1 MAGELAAGRTGDLT
15 QRQKLAE
22 HSPGISIASP
32 CPRGGCAQARTVRRA
47 MGSDGFPL
55 HAGKLD
61 QSGVCAWRAA
71 AHTCADRHERASV

>member
-1 MAGELAAGRTGDLT
+1 MHSGGHPQRLPAGLCRRSSTDMARVYARFV
-15 QRQKLAE
+15 KPYAE
-22 HSPGISIASP
+22 TK
-32 CPRGGCAQARTVRRA
+32 AQARTVRRA

-71 AHTCADRHERASV
+71 AHTCPHRHERASV